1 MEMLKKFKKR
11 IVPLV
16 LAVVIFATSIVS
28 APASL
33 TAQAASVAV
42 SPEVSVEFVMM
53 LYNIF
58 ETISI
63 ASGMKEGLD
72 DYSKGMSI
80 FEAFIQFIDGL
91 TYDPFKEFT
100 IYGPDGTAMTRE
112 EFDAIWESA
121 VGAGK
126 LKVRPNEGEFAK
138 YRVLTGGLTP
148 TPSPDP
154 SASPSP
160 SPIPGPGHGTDL
172 NPNIPKRAI
181 GAFAMG
187 TDMQFQ
193 KAAADF
199 LNRVQN
205 NEVPGVDSAKYY
217 GSTFNNY
224 NLPVFDYN
232 YLDTG
237 STIFSY
243 NDSFHTQGR
252 TRVINPNPS
261 VLPEKCYYSFVF
273 DHSDVSLG
281 DLYQVYYVK
290 NDSGHFS
297 FKNGEIPCTV
307 INSEGKNYSAYVSIF
322 YLKDSSFLNTNVPF
336 FNSLDSMKAF
346 FSTYFKDG
354 LSAVDLSGLL
364 NSVPYDYHSM
374 TAAAP
379 DTLENLSGTKLDPAK
394 VPAMNNAMKEAA
406 NGVEA
411 TGTDKEANNA
421 EMIAAVKAAVAEA
434 LAEAQPDPAPDPT
447 AAPDP
452 EPSTAPDPGTD
463 TNYSGILGLILSAI
477 NAIASGIWD
486 FFSHPIEN
494 ITNGITGI
502 LEMFPQVNALIQAL
516 PAAVYGFFQD
526 PLGTIS
532 TGISN
537 LYNGVLRIIEI
548 FPEQVQLVLGNIA
561 SLPSAMLQ
569 VFADPLGA
577 IQSLLGALPSWAN
590 LQAYLDKILQALLD
604 PVSVLQPSDPGGTD
618 PGGDGSGDGSK
629 FNLSSL
635 FNGLIYLILILILLL
650 KIFIHC
656 LQFIINIFKIE
667 PTQGFLPDDMVTGMN
682 FLKQLQIEGIGLSVY
697 DFMMG
702 LVYILMFFGVVKLL
716 RGYVYKI
723 HIPSGGK

>member
-1 MEMLKKFKKR
+1 MEMLKKLKKR
-11 IVPLV
+11 IIPLV
-16 LAVVIFATSIVS
+16 LAVVIFASSVVS
-28 APASL
+28 GPASM
-33 TAQAASVAV
+33 TAQASSVAV
-42 SPEVSVEFVMM
+42 SPEMSVEFVMM

-72 DYSKGMSI
+72 DYESGMSL
-80 FEAFIQFIDGL
+80 FEAFISFLDSIKF
-91 TYDPFKEFT
+91 DPIKEFSV
-100 IYGPDGTAMTRE
+100 YGPDGNLLTDEYM
-112 EFDAIWESA
+112 DALLASA

-148 TPSPDP
+148 TPSPDS

-172 NPNIPKRAI
+172 NPNIPKRGI

-193 KAAADF
+193 RAAADF

-205 NEVPGVDSAKYY
+205 NEVPEVDPAKYY
-217 GSTFNNY
+217 DQGFDEAFDKDSNGNYLISGKTYFVNSNGNSTLTTYNCKMLAPYVLIQNNSLYSYFFYSYDAGNGLVCMSVDCHYINY
-224 NLPVFDYN
+224 NSSL
-232 YLDTG
+232 
-237 STIFSY
+237 S
-243 NDSFHTQGR
+243 
-252 TRVINPNPS
+252 VI
-261 VLPEKCYYSFVF
+261 
-273 DHSDVSLG
+273 
-281 DLYQVYYVK
+281 
-290 NDSGHFS
+290 
-297 FKNGEIPCTV
+297 
-307 INSEGKNYSAYVSIF
+307 SEGDWRSNEFKYSENGYFNINIPMFDS
-322 YLKDSSFLNTNVPF
+322 KDHALSFLETGDF
-336 FNSLDSMKAF
+336 
-346 FSTYFKDG
+346 
-354 LSAVDLSGLL
+354 SGLL
-364 NSVPYDYHSM
+364 NGVPYDYHSM

-379 DTLENLSGTKLDPAK
+379 DTLESLSGTKLDPAK

-421 EMIAAVKAAVAEA
+421 AMIAAVKAAVAEA
-434 LAEAQPDPAPDPT
+434 LAEAQPDPAPEPT

-452 EPSTAPDPGTD
+452 EPSTAPQPDTGTG
-463 TNYSGILGLILSAI
+463 TYSGILGLILSAI

-486 FFSHPIEN
+486 FFCDPMGA
-494 ITNGITGI
+494 ITTG
-502 LEMFPQVNALIQAL
+502 L
-516 PAAVYGFFQD
+516 
-526 PLGTIS
+526 T
-532 TGISN
+532 N

-590 LQAYLDKILQALLD
+590 LQGYLDKILDALVNPGSL
-604 PVSVLQPSDPGGTD
+604 LEPSDPGGED
-618 PGGDGSGDGSK
+618 PGGDDSGGGSK
-629 FNLSSL
+629 FNLLSL
-635 FNGLIYLILILILLL
+635 LNGLIYLILILILLL

-667 PTQGFLPDDMVTGMN
+667 ASPGFLPDEMVMGLD
-682 FLKQLQIEGIGLSVY
+682 FLKQIEITGIGLSIY

-702 LVYILMFFGVVKLL
+702 LVYILMVFGVVKLL
-716 RGYVYKI
+716 RGYAYKI
-723 HIPSGGK
+723 HIPSGGGK

>member
-1 MEMLKKFKKR
+1 MEMLKKLKKR

-28 APASL
+28 GPASL
-33 TAQAASVAV
+33 TARAASVAV
-42 SPEVSVEFVMM
+42 SPEMSVEFVMM

-63 ASGMKEGLD
+63 ASGIKDGLD
-72 DYSKGMSI
+72 DYESGMSL
-80 FEAFIQFIDGL
+80 FEAFISFLDSIKF
-91 TYDPFKEFT
+91 DPIKEFNV
-100 IYGPDGTAMTRE
+100 YGPDGNLMTDE
-112 EFDAIWESA
+112 YMDALIASA

-172 NPNIPKRAI
+172 NPNIPKRGI

-205 NEVPGVDSAKYY
+205 HEVPEVDPAKYY
-217 GSTFNNY
+217 VAGDGSFLGSVPVDSDGKFVYRGKYGPTNSLYKTYSFIIYTSLDRCAAYLDNNTLCFGALNSSGKLSPLQVWYDGYSFDDARPVSGRTGISYMYFGNETYSFNF
-224 NLPVFDYN
+224 PFFESAEDAIN
-232 YLDTG
+232 YLNTG
-237 STIFSY
+237 VFNGCL
-243 NDSFHTQGR
+243 ND
-252 TRVINPNPS
+252 I
-261 VLPEKCYYSFVF
+261 
-273 DHSDVSLG
+273 
-281 DLYQVYYVK
+281 
-290 NDSGHFS
+290 
-297 FKNGEIPCTV
+297 
-307 INSEGKNYSAYVSIF
+307 
-322 YLKDSSFLNTNVPF
+322 
-336 FNSLDSMKAF
+336 
-346 FSTYFKDG
+346 
-354 LSAVDLSGLL
+354 
-364 NSVPYDYHSM
+364 PYDYHSM
-374 TAAAP
+374 TASAP

-434 LAEAQPDPAPDPT
+434 LAEAQPDPAPEPT
-447 AAPDP
+447 ADPDP

-477 NAIASGIWD
+477 KAIASGIWD
-486 FFSHPIEN
+486 FFCDPMGA
-494 ITNGITGI
+494 ITSGLT
-502 LEMFPQVNALIQAL
+502 
-516 PAAVYGFFQD
+516 
-526 PLGTIS
+526 
-532 TGISN
+532 N

-577 IQSLLGALPSWAN
+577 IQSLLGTLPSWAN

-604 PVSVLQPSDPGGTD
+604 PVSALQPSDPGGSD
-618 PGGDGSGDGSK
+618 PGGGDESGKHTPDL
-629 FNLSSL
+629 LSL
-635 FNGLIYLILILILLL
+635 LNGLILLIMILLML
-650 KIFIHC
+650 LRIFLHC
-656 LQFIINIFKIE
+656 LQFIVGIFKIE
-667 PTQGFLPDDMVTGMN
+667 ASPGFLPDDMVLGLN
-682 FLKQLQIEGIGLSVY
+682 YLKTLEITGIGMSVY

-702 LVYILMFFGVVKLL
+702 LIYIFMVFGVIKLL
-716 RGYVYKI
+716 RGFAFHI
-723 HIPSGGK
+723 HIPKGGSR

>member
-1 MEMLKKFKKR
+1 MEMLKKFKKK

-16 LAVVIFATSIVS
+16 LAVVIFATSVVS
-28 APASL
+28 GPASL

-42 SPEVSVEFVMM
+42 SPEMSVEFVMM

-63 ASGMKEGLD
+63 ASGIKDGLD
-72 DYSKGMSI
+72 DYESGMSL
-80 FEAFIQFIDGL
+80 FEAFIGFIDSL
-91 TYDPFKEFT
+91 AYDPFERFT
-100 IYGPDGTAMTRE
+100 IYGPDGSVMTQEDMDALLEAAM
-112 EFDAIWESA
+112 
-121 VGAGK
+121 GNGK
-126 LKVRPNEGEFAK
+126 LKVRPDKKAFAK
-138 YRVLTGGLTP
+138 YRIIDGTASP
-148 TPSPDP
+148 SQSPDP
-154 SASPSP
+154 SFSPDP
-160 SPIPGPGHGTDL
+160 DDKYVNPFTDL
-172 NPNIPKRAI
+172 QGMFV
-181 GAFAMG
+181 GANLV
-187 TDMQFQ
+187 
-193 KAAADF
+193 AAGADF
-199 LNRVQN
+199 LSSVQN
-205 NEVPGVDSAKYY
+205 NAVPEVDPAEYY
-217 GSTFNNY
+217 GDYNS
-224 NLPVFDYN
+224 NLPVFDYS
-232 YLDTG
+232 YLKTG
-237 STIFSY
+237 SARFSLKKNNKTY
-243 NDSFHTQGR
+243 
-252 TRVINPNPS
+252 VITPDPYLNSENQF
-261 VLPEKCYYSFVF
+261 YSFLYQFSTGDGDCFSLILVSISGSSLYTNGSSF
-273 DHSDVSLG
+273 PCVITNLSDSSVSTASLG
-281 DLYQVYYVK
+281 
-290 NDSGHFS
+290 S
-297 FKNGEIPCTV
+297 
-307 INSEGKNYSAYVSIF
+307 F
-322 YLKDSSFLNTNVPF
+322 YLNDNCSLVTNIPFFKSSDSLKKF
-336 FNSLDSMKAF
+336 FNS
-346 FSTYFKDG
+346 YINNG
-354 LSAVDLSGLL
+354 LSGVDSSSLL
-364 NSVPYDYHSM
+364 NGTPYDYHSM
-374 TAAAP
+374 AATAP

-434 LAEAQPDPAPDPT
+434 LAEAQPDPAPEPT

-452 EPSTAPDPGTD
+452 EPSTAPQPDTGTG
-463 TNYSGILGLILSAI
+463 TYSGILGLILSAI

-526 PLGTIS
+526 PLGAIS

-618 PGGDGSGDGSK
+618 PGGDGSDGGGSR

-667 PTQGFLPDDMVTGMN
+667 PTQGFLPDDMVTGLN

-723 HIPSGGK
+723 RIPSGGK

>member
-1 MEMLKKFKKR
+1 MEMLKKLKKR

-16 LAVVIFATSIVS
+16 LAVVIFATSVVS
-28 APASL
+28 GPASL

-181 GAFAMG
+181 RSFAMG

-193 KAAADF
+193 RTVADF
-199 LNRVQN
+199 LEYVQN
-205 NEVPGVDSAKYY
+205 NAVPEVDPAKYY
-217 GSTFNNY
+217 GTAGLFTGELDQDAEGNYIISGKITSFYDEDYLSYYIFDTKSTVPVLAVYGSSVSDKTWGTLTFYGFQFNGSLLASSRTSCIHEFYKFGVLSNSSKLNNRSY
-224 NLPVFDYN
+224 TSGTTKKDLLFNLNIPVFGSSESAN
-232 YLDTG
+232 SFCKTG
-237 STIFSY
+237 
-243 NDSFHTQGR
+243 
-252 TRVINPNPS
+252 
-261 VLPEKCYYSFVF
+261 
-273 DHSDVSLG
+273 
-281 DLYQVYYVK
+281 
-290 NDSGHFS
+290 
-297 FKNGEIPCTV
+297 
-307 INSEGKNYSAYVSIF
+307 
-322 YLKDSSFLNTNVPF
+322 
-336 FNSLDSMKAF
+336 
-346 FSTYFKDG
+346 
-354 LSAVDLSGLL
+354 DLSGLL
-364 NSVPYDYHSM
+364 NDVPYDYHSM

-394 VPAMNNAMKEAA
+394 VPAMNNTMKEAA

-434 LAEAQPDPAPDPT
+434 LAEAQPDPSPT
-447 AAPDP
+447 TAPDP
-452 EPSTAPDPGTD
+452 EPSVAPDPGTD
-463 TNYSGILGLILSAI
+463 TDYTGILGLILAAI
-477 NAIASGIWD
+477 KAIASSVWD
-486 FFSHPIEN
+486 FFSNPMGI
-494 ITNGITGI
+494 ITNGITSI
-502 LEMFPQVNALIQAL
+502 LELFPQVNTLIQAL

-526 PLGTIS
+526 PLGTIT
-532 TGISN
+532 TGLAN

-561 SLPSAMLQ
+561 DLPAAMLQ
-569 VFADPLGA
+569 VFTDPLGA
-577 IQSLLGALPSWAN
+577 IQSLLGVLPSWTN

>member
-1 MEMLKKFKKR
+1 MEMLKKLKKR

-16 LAVVIFATSIVS
+16 LAVVIFATSVVS
-28 APASL
+28 GPMSL
-33 TAQAASVAV
+33 TARAASVTVDA
-42 SPEVSVEFVMM
+42 EFSTELAML
-53 LYNIF
+53 LYNIM
-58 ETISI
+58 ETVAIS
-63 ASGMKEGLD
+63 SGIKDGLD
-72 DYSKGMSI
+72 DYESGSTLYD
-80 FEAFIQFIDGL
+80 AFISFLDSAATPSYLRDTYITLADGSSM
-91 TYDPFKEFT
+91 T
-100 IYGPDGTAMTRE
+100 IQ
-112 EFDAIWESA
+112 DAIETASA
-121 VGAGK
+121 TVGSNALK
-126 LKVRPNEGEFAK
+126 LPEEEVFTK
-138 YRVLTGGLTP
+138 YRTISGGKNPENSP
-148 TPSPDP
+148 TPSPTP
-154 SASPSP
+154 SGDDYVVLDKFHEIAFILVSAPMLAMFTKFFEVVLQ
-160 SPIPGPGHGTDL
+160 G
-172 NPNIPKRAI
+172 NI
-181 GAFAMG
+181 
-187 TDMQFQ
+187 
-193 KAAADF
+193 
-199 LNRVQN
+199 
-205 NEVPGVDSAKYY
+205 EGVDPAKYY
-217 GSTFNNY
+217 GTAGLFTGELDQDAEGNYIISGKITSFYDEDYLSYYIFDTKSTVPVLAVYSSSVSDKTYGTLTFYGFQFNGSLLASSRTSCIHEFYKFGVLSSSLKLNNRSY
-224 NLPVFDYN
+224 ASGTTKKDLLFNLNIPVFGSSESAN
-232 YLDTG
+232 SFCKTG
-237 STIFSY
+237 
-243 NDSFHTQGR
+243 
-252 TRVINPNPS
+252 
-261 VLPEKCYYSFVF
+261 
-273 DHSDVSLG
+273 
-281 DLYQVYYVK
+281 
-290 NDSGHFS
+290 
-297 FKNGEIPCTV
+297 
-307 INSEGKNYSAYVSIF
+307 
-322 YLKDSSFLNTNVPF
+322 
-336 FNSLDSMKAF
+336 
-346 FSTYFKDG
+346 
-354 LSAVDLSGLL
+354 DLSGLL
-364 NSVPYDYHSM
+364 NDVPYDYHSM

-434 LAEAQPDPAPDPT
+434 LAEAQPDPAPEPT

-532 TGISN
+532 TGIGN
-537 LYNGVLRIIEI
+537 LYNGVLRIIELL
-548 FPEQVQLVLGNIA
+548 PEQVQLVLGNIV

-569 VFADPLGA
+569 AFADPLGA
-577 IQSLLGALPSWAN
+577 IQSLLGVLPSWTN

-667 PTQGFLPDDMVTGMN
+667 PTQGFLPDDMVTGLN

-723 HIPSGGK
+723 RIPSGGK

>member
-16 LAVVIFATSIVS
+16 LAVVIFATSVVS
-28 APASL
+28 GPASL
-33 TAQAASVAV
+33 TAQASSVAV
-42 SPEVSVEFVMM
+42 SPEMSVEFVMM

-172 NPNIPKRAI
+172 NPEIPKRAI
-181 GAFAMG
+181 RSFAMG

-193 KAAADF
+193 KTVADF
-199 LNRVQN
+199 LEYVQN
-205 NEVPGVDSAKYY
+205 NAVPEVDPAKYY
-217 GSTFNNY
+217 GTAGLFDGYELSSDGKYVVNGSVTTFRSTGDYAIYSFDTKVDRKIAA
-224 NLPVFDYN
+224 LIVDYN
-232 YLDTG
+232 G
-237 STIFSY
+237 
-243 NDSFHTQGR
+243 
-252 TRVINPNPS
+252 INRCKS
-261 VLPEKCYYSFVF
+261 IAFYYYS
-273 DHSDVSLG
+273 G
-281 DLYQVYYVK
+281 
-290 NDSGHFS
+290 G
-297 FKNGEIPCTV
+297 
-307 INSEGKNYSAYVSIF
+307 
-322 YLKDSSFLNTNVPF
+322 
-336 FNSLDSMKAF
+336 NSLYKIPGTYCGYNSAGNLVSTASNTYQAFSQYDDIPLQISFNIPFLSSYEALSAF
-346 FSTYFKDG
+346 FINN
-354 LSAVDLSGLL
+354 SADGLL
-364 NSVPYDYHSM
+364 NGVPYDYHSM

-434 LAEAQPDPAPDPT
+434 LAEVQPDPAPEPT

-486 FFSHPIEN
+486 FFSHPIQN

-526 PLGTIS
+526 PLGAIS
-532 TGISN
+532 TGIGN

-577 IQSLLGALPSWAN
+577 IQSLLGTLPSWAN

>member
-1 MEMLKKFKKR
+1 MEMLKKLKKR

-16 LAVVIFATSIVS
+16 LAVVIFATSVVS
-28 APASL
+28 GPASM
-33 TAQAASVAV
+33 TAQASSVAV
-42 SPEVSVEFVMM
+42 SPEMSVEFVMM

-126 LKVRPNEGEFAK
+126 LKVKPNEGEFAK

-205 NEVPGVDSAKYY
+205 HEVPEVKPAKYY
-217 GSTFNNY
+217 GTAGLFTGELEKDSAGNY
-224 NLPVFDYN
+224 IVSGFTTVDNGSAFYKYVYSSSYSYPVVAYIAGTSASFLGYPGDDIYSKIGVSYEQYKN
-232 YLDTG
+232 GSLHNRGTG
-237 STIFSY
+237 
-243 NDSFHTQGR
+243 
-252 TRVINPNPS
+252 
-261 VLPEKCYYSFVF
+261 YSFDISGTYSFNIPLF
-273 DHSDVSLG
+273 DSYEHACFYLNNKG
-281 DLYQVYYVK
+281 
-290 NDSGHFS
+290 DSG
-297 FKNGEIPCTV
+297 I
-307 INSEGKNYSAYVSIF
+307 
-322 YLKDSSFLNTNVPF
+322 
-336 FNSLDSMKAF
+336 
-346 FSTYFKDG
+346 
-354 LSAVDLSGLL
+354 L

-379 DTLENLSGTKLDPAK
+379 DTLESLSGTKLDPAK

-406 NGVEA
+406 NSVEA

-434 LAEAQPDPAPDPT
+434 LAEAQPDPAPEPT
-447 AAPDP
+447 AVPDP

-526 PLGTIS
+526 PLGAIS

-667 PTQGFLPDDMVTGMN
+667 PTQGFLPDDMVTGLN

-723 HIPSGGK
+723 RIPSGGK

>member
-1 MEMLKKFKKR
+1 MEMLKKFKKG
-11 IVPLV
+11 IIPLV
-16 LAVVIFATSIVS
+16 LAVVIFATSVVS
-28 APASL
+28 GPASL

-42 SPEVSVEFVMM
+42 STETSVEFVMM

-63 ASGMKEGLD
+63 ASGIKDGLD

-160 SPIPGPGHGTDL
+160 SPIPGPGYGTDL

-181 GAFAMG
+181 RSFAMG

-193 KAAADF
+193 RTVADF
-199 LNRVQN
+199 LEYVQN
-205 NEVPGVDSAKYY
+205 NAVPEVDPAEYY
-217 GSTFNNY
+217 TSGFNGELEQDADGNY
-224 NLPVFDYN
+224 IVTGYVSDGIYEYVFKSSYEYPVACY
-232 YLDTG
+232 
-237 STIFSY
+237 
-243 NDSFHTQGR
+243 
-252 TRVINPNPS
+252 VINNS
-261 VLPEKCYYSFVF
+261 TGIFRGYYNNSFLAVKPK
-273 DHSDVSLG
+273 
-281 DLYQVYYVK
+281 YQL
-290 NDSGHFS
+290 
-297 FKNGEIPCTV
+297 FKNGSLEQTGTVGSFSLSSDTYSFNIPIFDSEEHARLFFTSSSTV
-307 INSEGKNYSAYVSIF
+307 
-322 YLKDSSFLNTNVPF
+322 
-336 FNSLDSMKAF
+336 
-346 FSTYFKDG
+346 
-354 LSAVDLSGLL
+354 GLL
-364 NSVPYDYHSM
+364 NNIPYDYHSM

-411 TGTDKEANNA
+411 TGTDKEVNNA

-434 LAEAQPDPAPDPT
+434 LAEAQPDPAPEPT

-452 EPSTAPDPGTD
+452 EPSIAPDPGTD

-486 FFSHPIEN
+486 FFSHPIQN

-532 TGISN
+532 TGIGN

-561 SLPSAMLQ
+561 SLPAAMLQ

-604 PVSVLQPSDPGGTD
+604 PVSALQPSGPGGTD
-618 PGGDGSGDGSK
+618 PGGGDDFGK
-629 FNLSSL
+629 HTPDLLSL
-635 FNGLIYLILILILLL
+635 LNGLILLIMILLML
-650 KIFIHC
+650 LRIFLHC
-656 LQFIINIFKIE
+656 LQFIVGIFKIE
-667 PTQGFLPDDMVTGMN
+667 ASPGFLPDDMVLGLN
-682 FLKQLQIEGIGLSVY
+682 YLKTLEITGIGMSVY

-702 LVYILMFFGVVKLL
+702 LIYIFMVFGVIKLL
-716 RGYVYKI
+716 RGFAFHI
-723 HIPSGGK
+723 HIPKGGGR

>member
-1 MEMLKKFKKR
+1 MEMLKKFKKK

-16 LAVVIFATSIVS
+16 LAVVIFATSVVS
-28 APASL
+28 GPASL
-33 TAQAASVAV
+33 TAQAASVVV
-42 SPEVSVEFVMM
+42 STETSVEFVMM

-63 ASGMKEGLD
+63 ASGIKDGLD
-72 DYSKGMSI
+72 DYDSGMSL
-80 FEAFIQFIDGL
+80 FEAFIGFIDSL
-91 TYDPFKEFT
+91 AYDPFERFT
-100 IYGPDGTAMTRE
+100 IYGPDGSVMTQEDMDALIEAAM
-112 EFDAIWESA
+112 
-121 VGAGK
+121 GNGK
-126 LKVRPNEGEFAK
+126 LKVRPDKKAFAK
-138 YRVLTGGLTP
+138 YRIIDGTASP
-148 TPSPDP
+148 SQSPDP
-154 SASPSP
+154 SSSPDP
-160 SPIPGPGHGTDL
+160 DDKYVNPFTDL
-172 NPNIPKRAI
+172 QGMFV
-181 GAFAMG
+181 GANLV
-187 TDMQFQ
+187 
-193 KAAADF
+193 AAGADF
-199 LNRVQN
+199 LSSVQN
-205 NEVPGVDSAKYY
+205 NAVPEVDPAEYYSAGDGSFLGSVPVDSDGKFVYRGKYGPTNSMHKTY
-217 GSTFNNY
+217 SFIIYTSLDRCAAYLNNNTLYFGALNSSGKLSPLQVWFDGYSFDNARPVSGRTGISYMYFGNETYSFNFPFFESAEDANNY
-224 NLPVFDYN
+224 
-232 YLDTG
+232 
-237 STIFSY
+237 
-243 NDSFHTQGR
+243 
-252 TRVINPNPS
+252 
-261 VLPEKCYYSFVF
+261 
-273 DHSDVSLG
+273 
-281 DLYQVYYVK
+281 
-290 NDSGHFS
+290 
-297 FKNGEIPCTV
+297 
-307 INSEGKNYSAYVSIF
+307 
-322 YLKDSSFLNTNVPF
+322 LNTGV
-336 FNSLDSMKAF
+336 FN
-346 FSTYFKDG
+346 G
-354 LSAVDLSGLL
+354 CL
-364 NSVPYDYHSM
+364 NDIPYDYHSM

-434 LAEAQPDPAPDPT
+434 LAEAQPDPAPEPT

-452 EPSTAPDPGTD
+452 EPSTAPQPDTGTG
-463 TNYSGILGLILSAI
+463 TYSGILGLILSAI

-526 PLGTIS
+526 PLGAIS

-590 LQAYLDKILQALLD
+590 LQGYLDKILDAL
-604 PVSVLQPSDPGGTD
+604 VDPGSLLEPSNPGGED
-618 PGGDGSGDGSK
+618 PGGDGSGGGSK
-629 FNLSSL
+629 FNLLSL
-635 FNGLIYLILILILLL
+635 LNGLIYLIMILILLL

-667 PTQGFLPDDMVTGMN
+667 ASPGFLPDEMVMGLN
-682 FLKQLQIEGIGLSVY
+682 FLKQIEITGIGLSIY

-702 LVYILMFFGVVKLL
+702 LVYILMVFGVVKLL
-716 RGYVYKI
+716 RGYAYKI
-723 HIPSGGK
+723 HIER

>member
-1 MEMLKKFKKR
+1 MEMLKKLKKR

-16 LAVVIFATSIVS
+16 LAVVIFATSVVS
-28 APASL
+28 GPASL

-42 SPEVSVEFVMM
+42 SPEMSVEFVMM

-63 ASGMKEGLD
+63 ASGIKDGLD
-72 DYSKGMSI
+72 DYDSGMSL
-80 FEAFIQFIDGL
+80 FEAFISFLDSIKF
-91 TYDPFKEFT
+91 DPIKEFSV
-100 IYGPDGTAMTRE
+100 YGPDGNLLTDEYM
-112 EFDAIWESA
+112 DALLASA

-154 SASPSP
+154 SASPTP
-160 SPIPGPGHGTDL
+160 TAIPGPGHGTDL
-172 NPNIPKRAI
+172 NPNIPKRGI
-181 GAFAMG
+181 GAFVMG

-193 KAAADF
+193 RAAADF

-205 NEVPGVDSAKYY
+205 HEVPEVDPAKYY
-217 GSTFNNY
+217 GTAGLFDGNYEKDSAGNYIIRGNAYCFYDKLNNGLSFYYEIDTVSTLKLCFVDDGTGPSLFSQNVDNGRLYTVHIQAKRFVKKYYNRVDYDGVDTFGGISSDPSLTSSNATYSFNI
-224 NLPVFDYN
+224 PVF
-232 YLDTG
+232 
-237 STIFSY
+237 STAE
-243 NDSFHTQGR
+243 N
-252 TRVINPNPS
+252 
-261 VLPEKCYYSFVF
+261 
-273 DHSDVSLG
+273 
-281 DLYQVYYVK
+281 
-290 NDSGHFS
+290 
-297 FKNGEIPCTV
+297 
-307 INSEGKNYSAYVSIF
+307 A
-322 YLKDSSFLNTNVPF
+322 LNF
-336 FNSLDSMKAF
+336 FNQSSM
-346 FSTYFKDG
+346 
-354 LSAVDLSGLL
+354 VGLL
-364 NSVPYDYHSM
+364 NGIPYDYHSM

-394 VPAMNNAMKEAA
+394 VPAMNNTMKEAA

-434 LAEAQPDPAPDPT
+434 LAEAQPDPTPEPT

-452 EPSTAPDPGTD
+452 KPSTAPDPGTD

-477 NAIASGIWD
+477 KAISSGIWN
-486 FFSHPIEN
+486 FFCDPMGA
-494 ITNGITGI
+494 ITTG
-502 LEMFPQVNALIQAL
+502 L
-516 PAAVYGFFQD
+516 
-526 PLGTIS
+526 T
-532 TGISN
+532 N

-590 LQAYLDKILQALLD
+590 LQGYLDKILDALVNPGSL
-604 PVSVLQPSDPGGTD
+604 LEPSDPGGED
-618 PGGDGSGDGSK
+618 PGGDDSGGGSK
-629 FNLSSL
+629 FNLLSL
-635 FNGLIYLILILILLL
+635 LNGLIYLILILILLL

-667 PTQGFLPDDMVTGMN
+667 ASPGFLPDEMVMGLN
-682 FLKQLQIEGIGLSVY
+682 FLKQIEITGIGLSIY

-702 LVYILMFFGVVKLL
+702 LVYILMVFGVVKLL
-716 RGYVYKI
+716 RGYAYKI
-723 HIPSGGK
+723 HIPSGGGK

>member
-1 MEMLKKFKKR
+1 MEMLKKLKKR

-16 LAVVIFATSIVS
+16 LAVVIFATSVVS
-28 APASL
+28 GPASL
-33 TAQAASVAV
+33 TAQASSVAV
-42 SPEVSVEFVMM
+42 SPEMSVEFVMM

-63 ASGMKEGLD
+63 ASGIKDGLD
-72 DYSKGMSI
+72 DYESGMSL
-80 FEAFIQFIDGL
+80 FEAFISFIDSL
-91 TYDPFKEFT
+91 AYDPFKEFT
-100 IYGPDGTAMTRE
+100 IYGPDGSVMTQE
-112 EFDAIWESA
+112 DVDALLASA

-172 NPNIPKRAI
+172 NPNIPKRGI

-205 NEVPGVDSAKYY
+205 HEVPELDPAKYY
-217 GSTFNNY
+217 GTAGLFDGNY
-224 NLPVFDYN
+224 EKDSSGNYVIRGTATWTHKNLTLTRFYK
-232 YLDTG
+232 YY
-237 STIFSY
+237 SSFSY
-243 NDSFHTQGR
+243 PICVTISSADSIHDG
-252 TRVINPNPS
+252 
-261 VLPEKCYYSFVF
+261 YSFFRFNGTGLSPVNV
-273 DHSDVSLG
+273 DYVCTITENGIVS
-281 DLYQVYYVK
+281 
-290 NDSGHFS
+290 NDSGS
-297 FKNGEIPCTV
+297 QSSYPVDVG
-307 INSEGKNYSAYVSIF
+307 AYQF
-322 YLKDSSFLNTNVPF
+322 NVPIF
-336 FNSLDSMKAF
+336 SNGSNALAF
-346 FSTYFKDG
+346 LKSGSTD
-354 LSAVDLSGLL
+354 GLL
-364 NSVPYDYHSM
+364 NGVPFDYHSM

-379 DTLENLSGTKLDPAK
+379 DTLESLSGTKLDPAK

-434 LAEAQPDPAPDPT
+434 LAEAQPDPAPEPT
-447 AAPDP
+447 SAPDP

-477 NAIASGIWD
+477 KAIASGIWD
-486 FFSHPIEN
+486 FFCDPMGA
-494 ITNGITGI
+494 ITTG
-502 LEMFPQVNALIQAL
+502 L
-516 PAAVYGFFQD
+516 
-526 PLGTIS
+526 T
-532 TGISN
+532 N

-604 PVSVLQPSDPGGTD
+604 PVSALQPSDPGGAD
-618 PGGDGSGDGSK
+618 PGGGDDSGKHTPDL
-629 FNLSSL
+629 LSL
-635 FNGLIYLILILILLL
+635 LNGLILLIMILLML
-650 KIFIHC
+650 LRIFLHC
-656 LQFIINIFKIE
+656 LQFIVGIFKIE
-667 PTQGFLPDDMVTGMN
+667 ASPGFLPDDMVLGLN
-682 FLKQLQIEGIGLSVY
+682 YLKTLEITGIGMSVY

-702 LVYILMFFGVVKLL
+702 LIYIFMVFGVIKLL
-716 RGYVYKI
+716 RGFAFHI
-723 HIPSGGK
+723 HIPKGGNR

>member
-1 MEMLKKFKKR
+1 MEMLKKFKKK

-16 LAVVIFATSIVS
+16 LAVVIFATSVVS
-28 APASL
+28 GPASL
-33 TAQAASVAV
+33 TAQAASVVV
-42 SPEVSVEFVMM
+42 STETSVEFVMM

-126 LKVRPNEGEFAK
+126 LKVKPNEGEFAK

-193 KAAADF
+193 KAVADF

-205 NEVPGVDSAKYY
+205 HEVPEVDPAKYY
-217 GSTFNNY
+217 GAGLFDYELDQDATGKYIIKGQITKYNSSGYYQTYIFDTTYHAPVAAYINFASDSNSYDTLWYSINWGSGIANPKLDCEVYYYDTTGNLYSSSSSSTKNVSSGASEYSLDYSLNI
-224 NLPVFDYN
+224 PVFD
-232 YLDTG
+232 
-237 STIFSY
+237 
-243 NDSFHTQGR
+243 
-252 TRVINPNPS
+252 S
-261 VLPEKCYYSFVF
+261 VQHV
-273 DHSDVSLG
+273 
-281 DLYQVYYVK
+281 
-290 NDSGHFS
+290 
-297 FKNGEIPCTV
+297 
-307 INSEGKNYSAYVSIF
+307 
-322 YLKDSSFLNTNVPF
+322 
-336 FNSLDSMKAF
+336 KAF
-346 FSTYFKDG
+346 L
-354 LSAVDLSGLL
+354 LSESLVGLL
-364 NSVPYDYHSM
+364 NGVPYDYHSM

-434 LAEAQPDPAPDPT
+434 LAEAQPGPAPEPT
-447 AAPDP
+447 AAPDL

-526 PLGTIS
+526 PLGAIS
-532 TGISN
+532 TGIGN

-548 FPEQVQLVLGNIA
+548 FPEQVQLVLGNIV

-569 VFADPLGA
+569 AFADPLGA

-590 LQAYLDKILQALLD
+590 LQGYLDKILDAL
-604 PVSVLQPSDPGGTD
+604 VDPGSLLEPSNPGGED
-618 PGGDGSGDGSK
+618 PGGDGSGGGSK
-629 FNLSSL
+629 FNLLSL
-635 FNGLIYLILILILLL
+635 LNGLIYLIMILILLL

-667 PTQGFLPDDMVTGMN
+667 ASPGFLPDEMVMGLN
-682 FLKQLQIEGIGLSVY
+682 FLKQIEITGIGLSIY

-702 LVYILMFFGVVKLL
+702 LVYILMVFGVVKLL
-716 RGYVYKI
+716 RGYAYKI
-723 HIPSGGK
+723 HIPSGGGK

>member
-1 MEMLKKFKKR
+1 MEMLKKLKKR

-16 LAVVIFATSIVS
+16 LAVVIFATSVVS
-28 APASL
+28 GPASM
-33 TAQAASVAV
+33 TAQASSVAV
-42 SPEVSVEFVMM
+42 SPEMSVEFVMM

-91 TYDPFKEFT
+91 AYDPFKEFT

-126 LKVRPNEGEFAK
+126 LKVKPNEGEFAK

-205 NEVPGVDSAKYY
+205 HEVPEVDPAKYY
-217 GSTFNNY
+217 GTAGLFDGELDVDSSGQYILNISSHRIYKSEYKETVDEFNSIVCSWKF
-224 NLPVFDYN
+224 PVAAF
-232 YLDTG
+232 L
-237 STIFSY
+237 S
-243 NDSFHTQGR
+243 
-252 TRVINPNPS
+252 P
-261 VLPEKCYYSFVF
+261 K
-273 DHSDVSLG
+273 
-281 DLYQVYYVK
+281 YYVFLQIDTSSSVISQPWLIYSYERVYPDRADGTVYK
-290 NDSGHFS
+290 GTSNLHSLSRDGIISFS
-297 FKNGEIPCTV
+297 CNVP
-307 INSEGKNYSAYVSIF
+307 IF
-322 YLKDSSFLNTNVPF
+322 ETEAQCRSFL
-336 FNSLDSMKAF
+336 S
-346 FSTYFKDG
+346 DG
-354 LSAVDLSGLL
+354 LLDGLL
-364 NSVPYDYHSM
+364 NGVPYDYHSM
-374 TAAAP
+374 TATAP

-421 EMIAAVKAAVAEA
+421 EMIAAVKVAVAEA
-434 LAEAQPDPAPDPT
+434 LAEAQPDPAPKPT

-526 PLGTIS
+526 PLGVIS
-532 TGISN
+532 TGIGN

-577 IQSLLGALPSWAN
+577 IQSLLGVLPSWAN

-604 PVSVLQPSDPGGTD
+604 PVSALQPSGPGGSDPGGD
-618 PGGDGSGDGSK
+618 DESGKHTLDL
-629 FNLSSL
+629 LSL
-635 FNGLIYLILILILLL
+635 LNGLILLIMILLML
-650 KIFIHC
+650 LRIFLHC
-656 LQFIINIFKIE
+656 LQFIVGIFKIE
-667 PTQGFLPDDMVTGMN
+667 ASPGFLPDDMVLGLN
-682 FLKQLQIEGIGLSVY
+682 YLKTLEITGIGMSVY

-702 LVYILMFFGVVKLL
+702 LIYIFMVFGVIKLL
-716 RGYVYKI
+716 RGFAFHI
-723 HIPSGGK
+723 HIPKGGNR

>member
-1 MEMLKKFKKR
+1 MEMLKKLKKR

-16 LAVVIFATSIVS
+16 LAVVIFVTSVVS
-28 APASL
+28 GPMSL
-33 TAQAASVAV
+33 TAQASSVAV
-42 SPEVSVEFVMM
+42 STETSVEFVMM

-160 SPIPGPGHGTDL
+160 SSIPGPGHGTDL

-181 GAFAMG
+181 RSFAMG

-193 KAAADF
+193 RTVADF
-199 LNRVQN
+199 LEYVQN
-205 NEVPGVDSAKYY
+205 NAVPEVEPAKYY
-217 GSTFNNY
+217 GDYNS
-224 NLPVFDYN
+224 NLPVFDYS
-232 YLDTG
+232 YLKTG
-237 STIFSY
+237 SARFSIKKDNKTY
-243 NDSFHTQGR
+243 
-252 TRVINPNPS
+252 VITPDPYLNSENQF
-261 VLPEKCYYSFVF
+261 YSFVYQF
-273 DHSDVSLG
+273 SSGDSDYFSLNLVSISGSSLYTNGSSFPCVITNLSDGSVSTASLG
-281 DLYQVYYVK
+281 
-290 NDSGHFS
+290 G
-297 FKNGEIPCTV
+297 
-307 INSEGKNYSAYVSIF
+307 F
-322 YLKDSSFLNTNVPF
+322 YLNDNCSLVTNIPFFKSSDSLKNF
-336 FNSLDSMKAF
+336 FNS
-346 FSTYFKDG
+346 YINNG
-354 LSAVDLSGLL
+354 LSGVDSSSLL
-364 NSVPYDYHSM
+364 NGTPYDYHSM

-406 NGVEA
+406 NSVEA

-434 LAEAQPDPAPDPT
+434 LAEAQPDPAPEPT

-452 EPSTAPDPGTD
+452 EPSAAPDPGTD

-486 FFSHPIEN
+486 FFSHPIQN

-526 PLGTIS
+526 PLGAIS

-590 LQAYLDKILQALLD
+590 LQGYLDKILDAL
-604 PVSVLQPSDPGGTD
+604 VDPGSLLEPSNPGGED
-618 PGGDGSGDGSK
+618 PGGDGSGGGSK
-629 FNLSSL
+629 FNLLSL
-635 FNGLIYLILILILLL
+635 LNGLIYLIMILILLL

-667 PTQGFLPDDMVTGMN
+667 ASPGFLPDEMVMGLI
-682 FLKQLQIEGIGLSVY
+682 FLKQIEITGIGLSIY

-702 LVYILMFFGVVKLL
+702 LVYILMVFGVVKLL
-716 RGYVYKI
+716 RGYAYKI
-723 HIPSGGK
+723 HIPSGGGK

>member
-1 MEMLKKFKKR
+1 MEILKKLKKR
-11 IVPLV
+11 ICPFV
-16 LAVVIFATSIVS
+16 LAVVIFVTSVVS
-28 APASL
+28 APMSL
-33 TAQAASVAV
+33 TARAASVTVDA
-42 SPEVSVEFVMM
+42 EFSTELAML
-53 LYNIF
+53 LYNIM
-58 ETISI
+58 ETVAIS
-63 ASGMKEGLD
+63 SGIKDGLD
-72 DYSKGMSI
+72 DYESGSTLYD
-80 FEAFIQFIDGL
+80 AFISYLDSAATPPYLRDTYITLADGSSM
-91 TYDPFKEFT
+91 T
-100 IYGPDGTAMTRE
+100 IQ
-112 EFDAIWESA
+112 DAIETASA
-121 VGAGK
+121 TVGSNALK
-126 LKVRPNEGEFAK
+126 LPEEEVFTK
-138 YRVLTGGLTP
+138 YRTISGGKNPENSP
-148 TPSPDP
+148 TPSPTP
-154 SASPSP
+154 SGDDYVVLDKFHEIAFILVSAPMLAMFTKFFEVVLQ
-160 SPIPGPGHGTDL
+160 G
-172 NPNIPKRAI
+172 NI
-181 GAFAMG
+181 
-187 TDMQFQ
+187 
-193 KAAADF
+193 
-199 LNRVQN
+199 
-205 NEVPGVDSAKYY
+205 EGVDPAKYY
-217 GSTFNNY
+217 GTAGLFTGELDQDAEGNYIISGKITSFYDEDYLSYYIFDTKSTVPVLAVYGSSVSDKTWGTLTFYGFQFNGSLLASSRTSCIHEFYKFGVLSNSSKLNNRSY
-224 NLPVFDYN
+224 SSGTTKKDLLFNLNIPVFGSSESAN
-232 YLDTG
+232 SFCKTG
-237 STIFSY
+237 
-243 NDSFHTQGR
+243 
-252 TRVINPNPS
+252 
-261 VLPEKCYYSFVF
+261 
-273 DHSDVSLG
+273 
-281 DLYQVYYVK
+281 
-290 NDSGHFS
+290 
-297 FKNGEIPCTV
+297 
-307 INSEGKNYSAYVSIF
+307 
-322 YLKDSSFLNTNVPF
+322 
-336 FNSLDSMKAF
+336 
-346 FSTYFKDG
+346 
-354 LSAVDLSGLL
+354 DLSGLL
-364 NSVPYDYHSM
+364 NDVPYDYHSM

-434 LAEAQPDPAPDPT
+434 LAEAQPDPAPEPT

-486 FFSHPIEN
+486 FFSHPIQN

-526 PLGTIS
+526 PLGAIS

-548 FPEQVQLVLGNIA
+548 FPEQVELVLGNIA

>member
-16 LAVVIFATSIVS
+16 LAVVIFVTSVVS
-28 APASL
+28 GPMSL
-33 TAQAASVAV
+33 TAQASSVAV
-42 SPEVSVEFVMM
+42 STETSVEFVMM

-126 LKVRPNEGEFAK
+126 LKVKPNEGEFAK

-205 NEVPGVDSAKYY
+205 NEVPEVEPAKYY
-217 GSTFNNY
+217 NTSGKFTEISLNSDGTFTPLGYISQNYTEGIYLYTAAGSFYGADKYPDLSHINAICVAYVDYGVLKFVSGSFPYVYQRYEGNVLKYTADVSKNTSSIRFDDYSVNF
-224 NLPVFDYN
+224 PVFD
-232 YLDTG
+232 
-237 STIFSY
+237 
-243 NDSFHTQGR
+243 
-252 TRVINPNPS
+252 S
-261 VLPEKCYYSFVF
+261 VEHANL
-273 DHSDVSLG
+273 
-281 DLYQVYYVK
+281 
-290 NDSGHFS
+290 
-297 FKNGEIPCTV
+297 
-307 INSEGKNYSAYVSIF
+307 YVS
-322 YLKDSSFLNTNVPF
+322 NG
-336 FNSLDSMKAF
+336 SL
-346 FSTYFKDG
+346 
-354 LSAVDLSGLL
+354 VGLL
-364 NSVPYDYHSM
+364 NGVPYDYHSM

-411 TGTDKEANNA
+411 TGTDKESNNA
-421 EMIAAVKAAVAEA
+421 EMIAAVKAAVAES
-434 LAEAQPDPAPDPT
+434 LAEAQPDPAPEPT

-526 PLGTIS
+526 PLGAIS

-667 PTQGFLPDDMVTGMN
+667 PTQGFLPDDMVTGLN

-723 HIPSGGK
+723 RIPSGGK

>member
-1 MEMLKKFKKR
+1 MEMLKKLKKR

-16 LAVVIFATSIVS
+16 LAVVIFATSVVS
-28 APASL
+28 GPASM
-33 TAQAASVAV
+33 TVQAASVAV
-42 SPEVSVEFVMM
+42 SPEMSVEFVMM

-63 ASGMKEGLD
+63 ASGIKDGLD
-72 DYSKGMSI
+72 DYESGMSL
-80 FEAFIQFIDGL
+80 FEAFISFLDSIKF
-91 TYDPFKEFT
+91 DPIKEFSV
-100 IYGPDGTAMTRE
+100 YGPDGNLMTDE
-112 EFDAIWESA
+112 YMDALIASA

-126 LKVRPNEGEFAK
+126 LKVRPNEGDFAK

-154 SASPSP
+154 SASPTP
-160 SPIPGPGHGTDL
+160 TAIPGPGHGTDL
-172 NPNIPKRAI
+172 NPNISKRGI
-181 GAFAMG
+181 GAFVMG

-205 NEVPGVDSAKYY
+205 HEVPEVDPAKYY
-217 GSTFNNY
+217 GTAGLFDGNY
-224 NLPVFDYN
+224 EKDSSGNYVIRGTATWTHKNLTLTRFYK
-232 YLDTG
+232 YY
-237 STIFSY
+237 SSFSY
-243 NDSFHTQGR
+243 PICVSISSADSIHDG
-252 TRVINPNPS
+252 
-261 VLPEKCYYSFVF
+261 YSFYRFNGTGLSPVYV
-273 DHSDVSLG
+273 DYVCTITENGIVS
-281 DLYQVYYVK
+281 
-290 NDSGHFS
+290 NDSGSHS
-297 FKNGEIPCTV
+297 SSPVDVG
-307 INSEGKNYSAYVSIF
+307 AYQF
-322 YLKDSSFLNTNVPF
+322 NVPIF
-336 FNSLDSMKAF
+336 SNGPDALAF
-346 FSTYFKDG
+346 LKSGSTD
-354 LSAVDLSGLL
+354 GLL
-364 NSVPYDYHSM
+364 NGVPFDYHSM

-434 LAEAQPDPAPDPT
+434 LAEAQPDPAPEPT

-477 NAIASGIWD
+477 KAIASGIWD
-486 FFSHPIEN
+486 FFCDPMGA
-494 ITNGITGI
+494 ITTG
-502 LEMFPQVNALIQAL
+502 LA
-516 PAAVYGFFQD
+516 
-526 PLGTIS
+526 
-532 TGISN
+532 N

-548 FPEQVQLVLGNIA
+548 FPEQVQLVLGNIT

-590 LQAYLDKILQALLD
+590 LQGYLDKILDALVNPGSL
-604 PVSVLQPSDPGGTD
+604 LEPSDPGGED
-618 PGGDGSGDGSK
+618 PGGDDSGGGSK
-629 FNLSSL
+629 FNLLSL
-635 FNGLIYLILILILLL
+635 LNGLIYLILILILLL

-667 PTQGFLPDDMVTGMN
+667 ASPGFLPDEMVMGLN
-682 FLKQLQIEGIGLSVY
+682 FLKQIEITGIGLSIY

-702 LVYILMFFGVVKLL
+702 LVYILMVFGVVKLL
-716 RGYVYKI
+716 RGYAYKI
-723 HIPSGGK
+723 HIPSGGGK

>member
-1 MEMLKKFKKR
+1 MEMLKKLKKR

-16 LAVVIFATSIVS
+16 LAVVIFATSVVS
-28 APASL
+28 GPASL

-42 SPEVSVEFVMM
+42 SPEMSVEFVMM

-63 ASGMKEGLD
+63 ASGIKDGLD
-72 DYSKGMSI
+72 DYESGMSL
-80 FEAFIQFIDGL
+80 FEAFISFLDSIKF
-91 TYDPFKEFT
+91 DPIKEFSV
-100 IYGPDGTAMTRE
+100 YGPDGNLLTDEYM
-112 EFDAIWESA
+112 DALLASA

-126 LKVRPNEGEFAK
+126 LKVKPNEGEFAK

-172 NPNIPKRAI
+172 NPNIPKRGI

-193 KAAADF
+193 RAAADF

-205 NEVPGVDSAKYY
+205 NEVPDVDPAKYY
-217 GSTFNNY
+217 DQGELFTGYPTESNAGKVNIHVSYHYNGSANLSEENYSYNTVDEKYYYFLATYGTTTSGSYIVKPGIYDISSGSVRFPCYWYMKDDSGNDFSFNWITYPVPDTGYRYTNY
-224 NLPVFDYN
+224 LITSTIPVFKE
-232 YLDTG
+232 
-237 STIFSY
+237 FVSY
-243 NDSFHTQGR
+243 CKG
-252 TRVINPNPS
+252 
-261 VLPEKCYYSFVF
+261 
-273 DHSDVSLG
+273 
-281 DLYQVYYVK
+281 
-290 NDSGHFS
+290 
-297 FKNGEIPCTV
+297 
-307 INSEGKNYSAYVSIF
+307 
-322 YLKDSSFLNTNVPF
+322 DSSQ
-336 FNSLDSMKAF
+336 
-346 FSTYFKDG
+346 
-354 LSAVDLSGLL
+354 LL
-364 NSVPYDYHSM
+364 YAPDNLPYDYHSM
-374 TAAAP
+374 AAAAP

-434 LAEAQPDPAPDPT
+434 LAEAQPDPAPEPT

-452 EPSTAPDPGTD
+452 KPSTAPDPGTD

-477 NAIASGIWD
+477 KAISSGIWN
-486 FFSHPIEN
+486 FFCDPMGA
-494 ITNGITGI
+494 ITTG
-502 LEMFPQVNALIQAL
+502 L
-516 PAAVYGFFQD
+516 
-526 PLGTIS
+526 T
-532 TGISN
+532 N

-577 IQSLLGALPSWAN
+577 IQSLLGALPSWAI
-590 LQAYLDKILQALLD
+590 LQGYLDKILDALVNPGSL
-604 PVSVLQPSDPGGTD
+604 LEPSDPGGED
-618 PGGDGSGDGSK
+618 PGGDDSGGGSK
-629 FNLSSL
+629 FNLLSL
-635 FNGLIYLILILILLL
+635 LNGLIYLILILILLL

-667 PTQGFLPDDMVTGMN
+667 ASPGFLPDEMVMGLN
-682 FLKQLQIEGIGLSVY
+682 FLKQIEITGIGLSIY

-702 LVYILMFFGVVKLL
+702 LVYILMVFGVVKLL
-716 RGYVYKI
+716 RGYAYKI
-723 HIPSGGK
+723 HIPSGGGK

>member
-16 LAVVIFATSIVS
+16 LAVVIFATSVVS
-28 APASL
+28 GPASL
-33 TAQAASVAV
+33 TVQAASVAV
-42 SPEVSVEFVMM
+42 STETSVEFVMM

-63 ASGMKEGLD
+63 ASGIKDGLD

-91 TYDPFKEFT
+91 AYDPFKEFT

-181 GAFAMG
+181 RSFAMG

-193 KAAADF
+193 RTVADF
-199 LNRVQN
+199 LEYVQN
-205 NEVPGVDSAKYY
+205 NAVPEVDPAKYY
-217 GSTFNNY
+217 GTAGLFTGELEKDSAGNY
-224 NLPVFDYN
+224 IVSGFTTVDNGSAFYKYVYSSSYSYPVVAYIGGTAAPFLGYP
-232 YLDTG
+232 G
-237 STIFSY
+237 
-243 NDSFHTQGR
+243 NDSFVKVGVSYEQYKNGSLRNRGT
-252 TRVINPNPS
+252 N
-261 VLPEKCYYSFVF
+261 YSFDISGTYSFNIPLF
-273 DHSDVSLG
+273 DSYEHACFYLNNKG
-281 DLYQVYYVK
+281 
-290 NDSGHFS
+290 DSGIL
-297 FKNGEIPCTV
+297 NG
-307 INSEGKNYSAYVSIF
+307 
-322 YLKDSSFLNTNVPF
+322 
-336 FNSLDSMKAF
+336 
-346 FSTYFKDG
+346 
-354 LSAVDLSGLL
+354 
-364 NSVPYDYHSM
+364 VPYDYHSM

-434 LAEAQPDPAPDPT
+434 LAEAQPDPAPEPT
-447 AAPDP
+447 ADP
-452 EPSTAPDPGTD
+452 EPSTAPDPDAGTG
-463 TNYSGILGLILSAI
+463 TYSGILGLILSAI
-477 NAIASGIWD
+477 QAIASQIWD
-486 FFSHPIEN
+486 YFSHPFGSIIEG
-494 ITNGITGI
+494 ITNIVE
-502 LEMFPQVNALIQAL
+502 LLPKVNELVQAL
-516 PAAVYGFFQD
+516 PASIFGFFQV
-526 PLGTIS
+526 PLDLITS
-532 TGISN
+532 GITN
-537 LYNGVLRIIEI
+537 LYNGVLRIIELL
-548 FPEQVQLVLGNIA
+548 PEQVQLVLGNIV

-569 VFADPLGA
+569 AFADPLGA

-590 LQAYLDKILQALLD
+590 LQGYLDKILDAL
-604 PVSVLQPSDPGGTD
+604 VDPGSLLEPSNPGGED
-618 PGGDGSGDGSK
+618 PGGDGSGGDGSGGGSK
-629 FNLSSL
+629 FNLLSL
-635 FNGLIYLILILILLL
+635 LNGLIYLIMILILLL

-667 PTQGFLPDDMVTGMN
+667 ASPGFLPDEMVMGLN
-682 FLKQLQIEGIGLSVY
+682 FLKQIEITGIGLSIY

-702 LVYILMFFGVVKLL
+702 LVYILMVFGVVKLL
-716 RGYVYKI
+716 RGYAYKI
-723 HIPSGGK
+723 HIPSGGGK

>member
-1 MEMLKKFKKR
+1 MEILKKIKKR

-16 LAVVIFATSIVS
+16 LAVVIFVTSVVS
-28 APASL
+28 GPASL

-63 ASGMKEGLD
+63 ASGIKEGLD

-80 FEAFIQFIDGL
+80 FEAFIQFMDGL
-91 TYDPFKEFT
+91 TYDPFEEFT
-100 IYGPDGTAMTRE
+100 IYGPDGTAMTRD

-126 LKVRPNEGEFAK
+126 LKVKPNEGEFAK

-172 NPNIPKRAI
+172 NPEIPKRAI
-181 GAFAMG
+181 GSFAMG

-193 KAAADF
+193 RTVSDF
-199 LNRVQN
+199 LESVQN
-205 NEVPGVDSAKYY
+205 NAVSEINSSEYY
-217 GSTFNNY
+217 NVSFN
-224 NLPVFDYN
+224 
-232 YLDTG
+232 
-237 STIFSY
+237 
-243 NDSFHTQGR
+243 
-252 TRVINPNPS
+252 
-261 VLPEKCYYSFVF
+261 
-273 DHSDVSLG
+273 DVSLPIFDYSHLTTYGLVNLFYTCNDLPPYTMTQRSSYYFGKNVFWGLVYNGILEG
-281 DLYQVYYVK
+281 DVL
-290 NDSGHFS
+290 FS
-297 FKNGEIPCTV
+297 FVKI
-307 INSEGKNYSAYVSIF
+307 S
-322 YLKDSSFLNTNVPF
+322 KDSLRYSYSDIGESILCDLKYSNGDRESYWISGMRLSNTRFLNTNIPIF
-336 FNSLDSMKAF
+336 DSSESLRKFYDSVYPGVSSIDSLTMSKF
-346 FSTYFKDG
+346 DT
-354 LSAVDLSGLL
+354 SGLL
-364 NSVPYDYHSM
+364 NGASYDYHSM

-379 DTLENLSGTKLDPAK
+379 DTLANLSGTKLDPAK

-434 LAEAQPDPAPDPT
+434 LAEAQPDPDPEPTAAPDPSPT

-452 EPSTAPDPGTD
+452 EPSTAPQPDTGTG
-463 TNYSGILGLILSAI
+463 TYSGILGLILSAI

-532 TGISN
+532 
-537 LYNGVLRIIEI
+537 
-548 FPEQVQLVLGNIA
+548 
-561 SLPSAMLQ
+561 
-569 VFADPLGA
+569 
-577 IQSLLGALPSWAN
+577 
-590 LQAYLDKILQALLD
+590 
-604 PVSVLQPSDPGGTD
+604 
-618 PGGDGSGDGSK
+618 
-629 FNLSSL
+629 
-635 FNGLIYLILILILLL
+635 
-650 KIFIHC
+650 
-656 LQFIINIFKIE
+656 
-667 PTQGFLPDDMVTGMN
+667 
-682 FLKQLQIEGIGLSVY
+682 
-697 DFMMG
+697 
-702 LVYILMFFGVVKLL
+702 VVNKT
-716 RGYVYKI
+716 
-723 HIPSGGK
+723 

>member
-1 MEMLKKFKKR
+1 MEMLKKFKKK

-16 LAVVIFATSIVS
+16 LAVVIFATSVVS
-28 APASL
+28 GPASL

-42 SPEVSVEFVMM
+42 SPEMSVEFVMM

-63 ASGMKEGLD
+63 ASGIKDGLD
-72 DYSKGMSI
+72 DYESGMSL
-80 FEAFIQFIDGL
+80 FEAFISFLDSFKF
-91 TYDPFKEFT
+91 DPIKEFSV
-100 IYGPDGTAMTRE
+100 YGPDGNLLTDEYM
-112 EFDAIWESA
+112 DALLASA

-172 NPNIPKRAI
+172 NPNIPKRGI

-205 NEVPGVDSAKYY
+205 HEVPEVDPAKYY
-217 GSTFNNY
+217 GTAGLFDGNY
-224 NLPVFDYN
+224 EKDSSGNYVIRGTATWTHKNLTLTRFYK
-232 YLDTG
+232 YY
-237 STIFSY
+237 SSFSY
-243 NDSFHTQGR
+243 PICVSISSADSIHDG
-252 TRVINPNPS
+252 
-261 VLPEKCYYSFVF
+261 YSFYRFNGTGLSPAYV
-273 DHSDVSLG
+273 DYVCTITENGIVS
-281 DLYQVYYVK
+281 
-290 NDSGHFS
+290 NDSGSHS
-297 FKNGEIPCTV
+297 SSPVDVG
-307 INSEGKNYSAYVSIF
+307 AYQF
-322 YLKDSSFLNTNVPF
+322 NVPIF
-336 FNSLDSMKAF
+336 SNGPDAIAF
-346 FSTYFKDG
+346 LKSGSTD
-354 LSAVDLSGLL
+354 GLL
-364 NSVPYDYHSM
+364 NGVPFDYHSM
-374 TAAAP
+374 TAAVP

-434 LAEAQPDPAPDPT
+434 LAEAQPDPAPEPT

-477 NAIASGIWD
+477 KAIASGIWD
-486 FFSHPIEN
+486 FFCDPMGA
-494 ITNGITGI
+494 ITTG
-502 LEMFPQVNALIQAL
+502 L
-516 PAAVYGFFQD
+516 
-526 PLGTIS
+526 T
-532 TGISN
+532 N

-604 PVSVLQPSDPGGTD
+604 PVSALQPSDPGGSD
-618 PGGDGSGDGSK
+618 PGGGDESGKHTPDL
-629 FNLSSL
+629 LSL
-635 FNGLIYLILILILLL
+635 LNGLILLIMILLML
-650 KIFIHC
+650 LRIFLHC
-656 LQFIINIFKIE
+656 LQFIVGIFKIE
-667 PTQGFLPDDMVTGMN
+667 ASPGFLPDDMVLGLN
-682 FLKQLQIEGIGLSVY
+682 YLKTLEITGIGMSVY

-702 LVYILMFFGVVKLL
+702 LVYIFMVFGVIKLL
-716 RGYVYKI
+716 RGFAFHI
-723 HIPSGGK
+723 HIPKGGNR

>member
-1 MEMLKKFKKR
+1 MEMLKKLKKR

-16 LAVVIFATSIVS
+16 LAVVIFATSVVS
-28 APASL
+28 GPASL

-42 SPEVSVEFVMM
+42 SPEMSVEFVMM

-63 ASGMKEGLD
+63 ASGIKDGLD
-72 DYSKGMSI
+72 DYDSGMSL
-80 FEAFIQFIDGL
+80 FEAFISFLDSL
-91 TYDPFKEFT
+91 AYDPYERFT
-100 IYGPDGTAMTRE
+100 IYGPDGSVMTQE
-112 EFDAIWESA
+112 DMDALWASA

-172 NPNIPKRAI
+172 NPNIPKRGI

-193 KAAADF
+193 RAAADF

-205 NEVPGVDSAKYY
+205 HEVPEVDPAKYY
-217 GSTFNNY
+217 DQGFDEAFDKDSNGNYLISGKTYFVNSNGNSTLTTYNCKMLAPYVLIQNNSLYSYFFYSYDAGNGLVRMSVDCHYINY
-224 NLPVFDYN
+224 NSSL
-232 YLDTG
+232 
-237 STIFSY
+237 S
-243 NDSFHTQGR
+243 
-252 TRVINPNPS
+252 VI
-261 VLPEKCYYSFVF
+261 
-273 DHSDVSLG
+273 
-281 DLYQVYYVK
+281 
-290 NDSGHFS
+290 
-297 FKNGEIPCTV
+297 
-307 INSEGKNYSAYVSIF
+307 SEGKWNSSEFKYSENGYFNINIPMF
-322 YLKDSSFLNTNVPF
+322 DSKEHALSF
-336 FNSLDSMKAF
+336 
-346 FSTYFKDG
+346 FKTG
-354 LSAVDLSGLL
+354 DLSGLL
-364 NSVPYDYHSM
+364 NGVPYDYHSM

-406 NGVEA
+406 NGVDA

-434 LAEAQPDPAPDPT
+434 LAEAQPDPAPEPS

-477 NAIASGIWD
+477 KAIASGIWD
-486 FFSHPIEN
+486 FFCDPMGA
-494 ITNGITGI
+494 ITTG
-502 LEMFPQVNALIQAL
+502 L
-516 PAAVYGFFQD
+516 
-526 PLGTIS
+526 T
-532 TGISN
+532 N

-577 IQSLLGALPSWAN
+577 IQSLLGTLPSWAN

-604 PVSVLQPSDPGGTD
+604 PVSALQPSDPDGSD
-618 PGGDGSGDGSK
+618 PGGGDESGKHTPDL
-629 FNLSSL
+629 LSL
-635 FNGLIYLILILILLL
+635 LNGLILLIMILLML
-650 KIFIHC
+650 LRIFLHC
-656 LQFIINIFKIE
+656 LQFIVGIFKIE
-667 PTQGFLPDDMVTGMN
+667 ASPGFLPDDMVLGLN
-682 FLKQLQIEGIGLSVY
+682 YLKTLEITGIGMSVY

-702 LVYILMFFGVVKLL
+702 LVYIFMVFGVIKLL
-716 RGYVYKI
+716 RGFAFHI
-723 HIPSGGK
+723 HIPKGGNR